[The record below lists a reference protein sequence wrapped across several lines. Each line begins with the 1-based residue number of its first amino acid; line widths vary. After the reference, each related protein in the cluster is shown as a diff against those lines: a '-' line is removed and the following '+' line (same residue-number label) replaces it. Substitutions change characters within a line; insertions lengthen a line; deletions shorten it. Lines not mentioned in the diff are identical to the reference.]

1 VVRGSYRSLSLIV
14 YGNIVKDLGQ
24 YNIILEGRS
33 VTDIVSSTE
42 GNLEDLPLV
51 LHSVN
56 RTIEEC
62 LSSLDIVSLPLA
74 AVDLPVEVKR
84 LLQLLL
90 KIFDKLATNDV
101 VNKFVDTV
109 VSGVSSYVTDNVDFF
124 LKNKNC
130 SAVTSSLDSGLFHDI
145 VDRVKEDILDLNEI
159 QESDVALG
167 LFSFLES
174 ETYLATSQQL
184 VVMLSPYIQFERD
197 SLCTVL
203 PKLSK
208 VLHFLFSSHTLVI
221 EISNIN
227 RLIVVNFLISGE
239 SHSFR
244 FKFGLLIMLWPRRL
258 PPICQFGWDGSTCI
272 FVWS

>member
-1 VVRGSYRSLSLIV
+1 M
-14 YGNIVKDLGQ
+14 KDLGQ

-33 VTDIVSSTE
+33 VTDIVSSTD

-74 AVDLPVEVKR
+74 AVDVPVEVKR

-90 KIFDKLATNDV
+90 KVFDQLAANDV

-109 VSGVSSYVTDNVDFF
+109 VSGVSSYVTDNVDYF

-130 SAVTSSLDSGLFHDI
+130 PAVASSLDSRFFHDI
-145 VDRVKEDILDLNEI
+145 IDKVKKDILDLNEI
-159 QESDVALG
+159 QESDVPLG
-167 LFSFLES
+167 AFSFLES

-184 VVMLSPYIQFERD
+184 VDMLSPYIQFERD
-197 SLCTVL
+197 SLCTTL
-203 PKLSK
+203 PQLSK
-208 VLHFLFSSHTLVI
+208 VLHFLCSSYTLVI
-221 EISNIN
+221 VFIDD
-227 RLIVVNFLISGE
+227 
-239 SHSFR
+239 
-244 FKFGLLIMLWPRRL
+244 
-258 PPICQFGWDGSTCI
+258 CC
-272 FVWS
+272 

>member
-1 VVRGSYRSLSLIV
+1 M
-14 YGNIVKDLGQ
+14 KDLGQ

-74 AVDLPVEVKR
+74 AVDVPVEVKR
-84 LLQLLL
+84 LLQLLP
-90 KIFDKLATNDV
+90 KVFDKLATNDV

-130 SAVTSSLDSGLFHDI
+130 AGTSSLDSGLFHDI
-145 VDRVKEDILDLNEI
+145 VDRVKKDILDLNEI

-167 LFSFLES
+167 VFSFLES

-184 VVMLSPYIQFERD
+184 VDILSPYIQFERD

-203 PKLSK
+203 PQLSK
-208 VLHFLFSSHTLVI
+208 V
-221 EISNIN
+221 
-227 RLIVVNFLISGE
+227 
-239 SHSFR
+239 
-244 FKFGLLIMLWPRRL
+244 
-258 PPICQFGWDGSTCI
+258 
-272 FVWS
+272 